1 MKSVN
6 LISFLVSLAR
16 FSFVY
21 RFCFFWFALFG
32 FQENVGQSDGFNFKL
47 KFFGFPLFETGGNES
62 HSFS

>member
-1 MKSVN
+1 
-6 LISFLVSLAR
+6 LHGFLL
-16 FSFVY
+16 FIDFV
-21 RFCFFWFALFG
+21 FFWFALFG